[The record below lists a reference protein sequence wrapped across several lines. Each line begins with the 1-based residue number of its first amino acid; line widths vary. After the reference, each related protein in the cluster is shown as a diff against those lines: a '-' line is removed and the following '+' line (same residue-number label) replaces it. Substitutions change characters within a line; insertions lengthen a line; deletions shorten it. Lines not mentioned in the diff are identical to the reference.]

1 MGIAPV
7 ELEEKEEKG
16 EKEGNCPMLLV
27 NSGLFRFEEELEGN
41 LKSLIVDVSRERVWA
56 WVEENKVLLFVRFL
70 FLKGIL
76 ILKGFL
82 I

>member
-16 EKEGNCPMLLV
+16 KKEGNCPMLLV

-41 LKSLIVDVSRERVWA
+41 LKSLIVGCVEGESMSVSRR
-56 WVEENKVLLFVRFL
+56 K
-70 FLKGIL
+70 
-76 ILKGFL
+76 
-82 I
+82 